1 MGPDQTKTWRSLLNI
16 HPPGTNLSLPTYPP
30 EPDIPAPTGAGIN
43 QSDSGLPDEQI
54 LPRQTRSGR
63 LYFAGIQNTQE
74 LISVNKLQQCSSSD
88 KDYHT
93 NLIHFQT
100 HFSLEHGP

>member
-1 MGPDQTKTWRSLLNI
+1 MTDLIHIKSHFNRLAKNNKFLGPDQTQTWRSLLNI

-54 LPRQTRSGR
+54 LPR
-63 LYFAGIQNTQE
+63 
-74 LISVNKLQQCSSSD
+74 
-88 KDYHT
+88 
-93 NLIHFQT
+93 
-100 HFSLEHGP
+100 